1 MSKLLKLSVGL
12 LSAVLFAAESP
23 WVGTWKLDSAN
34 STKSAAPKASKE
46 ATITIRELGDR
57 IIEVAFKGT
66 RNDGTPIS
74 GKYTVSL
81 DGGPNT
87 YLEGSPPAGISATT
101 KKINERN
108 SVITTRRDG
117 KEIRVNHVVLGED
130 GKTFTA
136 NTKGLDDEG
145 KPFNGVEVYSKQ

>member
-1 MSKLLKLSVGL
+1 MSKSLKLSVGL
-12 LSAVLFAAESP
+12 LSAVLFAAEGP
-23 WVGTWKLDSAN
+23 WVGTWKLDSAK

-46 ATITIRELGDR
+46 STITIRELGDR

-66 RNDGTPIS
+66 RNDGTPVS

-87 YLEGSPPAGISATT
+87 YLEGGPPAGVSATT
-101 KKINERN
+101 KKIDERN
-108 SVITTRRDG
+108 SVITTTRDG
-117 KEIRVNHVVLGED
+117 REIGVNHVALGED

-136 NTKGLDDEG
+136 NMKGLDGEG
-145 KPFNGVEVYSKQ
+145 KPFNVVEVYGKQ